1 MSAIC
6 GVWQRDGQPDARAVV
21 ARMQRA
27 LMPYGID
34 REGAWDGGEIAL
46 GARLTRRLPED
57 RHDRQPLSGASGR
70 YAMVADLRLDNR
82 PELAE
87 SLGIAAERLKSMAD
101 SDVALAAWE
110 RWGSEAIPRL
120 VGDFA
125 IVVWDRDARVLH
137 LARDPAGFRPIFFH
151 GTRDRFAFATMG
163 KGLHALPDVPIAA
176 DPGTAQRFLAVAP
189 LPKGRSFFAG
199 IERVGQ
205 GEHVT
210 VRADGSL
217 VRRDWY
223 DWAAGRETRFARPD
237 DYAEAM
243 RELFDRAVR
252 DRLRATTP
260 VATHLSGGLDSG
272 AVTASAA
279 MQSDALTSYTH
290 VPLPGVTLDA
300 PEGRN
305 PNEWALAAAL
315 AARYP
320 NISHRAIDAAE
331 REIGDDLD
339 AHFLSHEIPA
349 LNLCNLV
356 WVNAINRAARADGA
370 GVLLGGFMGN
380 MTVSHA
386 GEGVLHGMLARGAMG
401 DWVGEVG
408 ALVRNRQRSLR
419 GALVESGSPFL
430 PDTLVAALRR
440 MLGRYQ
446 PRLEDYSAVRPD
458 PALLDVLA
466 ADGHRTDPG
475 IATARAA
482 SIRRVMTSHDTMGVM
497 VKGDLARFGIE
508 PRDPT
513 SDRRLLDFCL
523 SIPDSLFLREGQPRW
538 IFHRA
543 FGTRFPPETLAARA
557 KGLQGADWPYR
568 LRQAAPAIASELQ
581 RAHASPAADSL
592 IDLPGLED
600 LAATPPQDTEISRET
615 TLRWRTKL
623 LRGVSVAHF
632 LRKIEGGN
640 A

>member
-6 GVWQRDGQPDARAVV
+6 GVWQYDGKPGARAAV

-27 LMPYGID
+27 LQPYGID
-34 REGAWDGGEIAL
+34 REGAWDGGDIAL
-46 GARLTRRLPED
+46 GSRLTRRLPED
-57 RHDRQPLSGASGR
+57 RHDMQPLTGADGR
-70 YAMVADLRLDNR
+70 YAMVADVRLDNR

-87 SLGIAAERLKSMAD
+87 SLGIAADRLKSMAD

-110 RWGSEAIPRL
+110 RWGSEAIARL

-125 IVVWDRDARVLH
+125 IVVWERDARVLH
-137 LARDPAGFRPIFFH
+137 LARDPAGFRPLFFH
-151 GTRDRFAFATMG
+151 RAPGRFAFATMG

-176 DPGTAQRFLAVAP
+176 DVETAQRFLAVAP

-205 GEHVT
+205 GEHVM

-223 DWAAGRETRFARPD
+223 DWAAGGETRFARPD

-243 RELFDRAVR
+243 RDLFDRAVR

-260 VATHLSGGLDSG
+260 IATHLSGGLDSG
-272 AVTASAA
+272 AVTAAAA
-279 MQSDALTSYTH
+279 MQSDALTAYTH
-290 VPLPGVTLDA
+290 VPLPGVVLDA

-305 PNEWALAAAL
+305 PNEWPLAVALAAL
-315 AARYP
+315 HP
-320 NISHRAIDAAE
+320 NIRHRAIDAAD

-380 MTVSHA
+380 MTISHA
-386 GEGVLHGMLARGAMG
+386 GEGVLHGMLACGALG
-401 DWVGEVG
+401 GWAREVG
-408 ALVRNRQRSLR
+408 ALIRNRQRSLR

-430 PDTLVAALRR
+430 PDKFVATVRR
-440 MLGRYQ
+440 ALGRYQ
-446 PRLEDYSAVRPD
+446 PRLEDYSAVRTD
-458 PALLDVLA
+458 PALLATLA
-466 ADGHRTDPG
+466 AEGHGADRG

-482 SIRRVMTSHDTMGVM
+482 TIRRVMTSHDTMGVM
-497 VKGDLARFGIE
+497 AKGDLARFGIE

-523 SIPDSLFLREGQPRW
+523 SIPDTMFLREGQPRW

-543 FGTRFPPETLAARA
+543 FGNRFPPETLAARS
-557 KGLQGADWPYR
+557 KGLQGADWPHR
-568 LRQAAPAIASELQ
+568 LRQAAPAIASELR
-581 RAHASPAADSL
+581 RAHASPAATAL
-592 IDLPGLED
+592 IDVPMLES
-600 LAATPPQDTEISRET
+600 LAATPPEDAEINRET
-615 TLRWRTKL
+615 KLAWRTKL
-623 LRGVSVAHF
+623 LRGASVAHF